1 MDKFQE
7 MALLLDTYG
16 ELLTDKQRDVMD
28 QYYNYDLSLQEI
40 AENAGISKQGVHDL
54 IRRAE
59 QTLVKA
65 DKKLGFQN
73 RLSRLQNGL
82 ETVRYIL
89 EDLSR
94 ELHASESQASKLDVC
109 REEVEK
115 LINTCL
121 GG

>member
-1 MDKFQE
+1 M
-7 MALLLDTYG
+7 
-16 ELLTDKQRDVMD
+16 
-28 QYYNYDLSLQEI
+28 
-40 AENAGISKQGVHDL
+40 

-59 QTLVKA
+59 QTPVKA
-65 DKKLGFQN
+65 DKN
-73 RLSRLQNGL
+73 WVSNACRLQNGL